1 MFVGVSSDSALNK
14 LIEYNLVEDV
24 GKMDAP
30 GRPTMYSTTDEFL
43 RMFGYSSLEDMPEL
57 PKYKVDENEQI
68 VIDEVISSSNKD

>member
-1 MFVGVSSDSALNK
+1 ML
-14 LIEYNLVEDV
+14 L
-24 GKMDAP
+24 

-68 VIDEVISSSNKD
+68 VIDDVISNLNKD

>member
-1 MFVGVSSDSALNK
+1 MHL
-14 LIEYNLVEDV
+14 
-24 GKMDAP
+24 

-68 VIDEVISSSNKD
+68 VIDEVVSSSNED